1 MVATRTLLSQSHG
14 GLRSSDA
21 SAAEGWSEEDVM
33 DRTPHSPGP
42 RERLYA
48 RTERVGLSAAA
59 VDGLED
65 LLEPLLFGRHVTSP
79 SELMEEASKEP
90 HAVNGTGAL
99 LLCTASSSSRPSGIC
114 LSAAI

>member
-1 MVATRTLLSQSHG
+1 
-14 GLRSSDA
+14 
-21 SAAEGWSEEDVM
+21 M
-33 DRTPHSPGP
+33 DRTPHGPGP

-90 HAVNGTGAL
+90 HAVNGTGAF
-99 LLCTASSSSRPSGIC
+99 LLCRASLSSRPPGVC